1 MTIQPFQLAN
11 HHSDHLGLSTPS
23 EQTSRNF
30 TTTRATEYTQRYHS
44 AASRK
49 LRVLMVTPR
58 YFPYMGG
65 VENHVY
71 QVARRL
77 AHAGTDITVLT
88 TDPSQELAPAEEV
101 AGVKIHRV
109 AAWPAERDYYFAPDI
124 TGVIANGNW
133 DVVHLQSYHT
143 LVAPMAMLA
152 ARRARIPYVVTFH
165 GGGSSSTV
173 RNRIRGLQQG
183 LLRPLLAR
191 AERLIAV
198 ANFEVNYYGQR
209 LHLSPDRF
217 VVIPNGCDLPQV
229 STPATKGEGTLLM
242 SIGRL
247 EQYKGHHHM
256 IAAMPYIL
264 AHYPDAR
271 LRILGEGPY
280 KSELELQAL
289 ALGLSDRVEIGGIPA
304 TKRGEM
310 AATVAGADLVTLLS
324 NYETHPIAA
333 LEALA
338 LKRPVL
344 VANTSGLQELAERG
358 LAKAIP
364 LTSTPQ
370 EVAAA
375 VVQQLRNPLIP
386 TKLDLPTWDDCA
398 RELLLLYRGITGRF

>member
-1 MTIQPFQLAN
+1 MTIQPFRLTNSTGTQLGAQT
-11 HHSDHLGLSTPS
+11 GTG
-23 EQTSRNF
+23 EQGTAIAEKTRRPRPYHA
-30 TTTRATEYTQRYHS
+30 TTN
-44 AASRK
+44 RK

-77 AHAGTDITVLT
+77 AHAGTEVTVLT
-88 TDPSQELAPAEEV
+88 TDPSRELKVKEEI
-101 AGVKIHRV
+101 AGVQIHRV
-109 AAWPAERDYYFAPDI
+109 AAWPAERDYYFAPQI
-124 TGVIANGNW
+124 SNVIAHGGW

-143 LVAPMAMLA
+143 LVAPLTMLA
-152 ARRARIPYVVTFH
+152 AKRARIPYVVTFH
-165 GGGSSSTV
+165 GGGSSSGL

-183 LLRPLLAR
+183 LLRPLLAG
-191 AERLIAV
+191 AERLVAV
-198 ANFEVNYYGQR
+198 ANFEVNYYGRR
-209 LHLSPDRF
+209 LHLNSDRF

-229 STPATKGEGTLLM
+229 ETPIRKSNETLLM

-247 EQYKGHHHM
+247 EHYKGHHRM

-280 KSELELQAL
+280 QSELESQAL
-289 ALGLSDRVEIGGIPA
+289 SLGLADRIEIGGIPA
-304 TKRGEM
+304 TKRSEM

-364 LTSTPQ
+364 LTSTPL

-375 VVQQLRNPLIP
+375 VVDQLRNPLIP
-386 TKLDLPTWDDCA
+386 VKLDLPTWDDCA